1 MPDAADDTTPPPSR
15 IITFRNAFFS
25 GALLL
30 APLIV
35 TIWAFR
41 KIIDLLGGT
50 FRPIYQDYLPATLQ
64 SIPFLWDLVATLV
77 VILLVTGFGY
87 LSHYVLGKFF
97 LSIGERAINRIPGV
111 GPVYNSVKQ
120 VVATFG
126 SQNRNLFNKVVM
138 VQFPR
143 EGVWTIGFLTNK
155 AQSEPHARIGAEC
168 WTVFVPTTP
177 NPTSGFLLVLPK
189 NEIVELEMS
198 VGEGMKLIISGGAVA
213 PPWPAAK
220 GSSPEL
226 RA

>member
-1 MPDAADDTTPPPSR
+1 MSAADITPPPSR

-41 KIIDLLGGT
+41 KVIDLLGGT
-50 FRPIYQDYLPATLQ
+50 FRPIYQDYLPTSLQ
-64 SIPFLWDLVATLV
+64 SIPFLWDLVATII

-87 LSHYVLGKFF
+87 LSHYFLGKFF
-97 LSIGERAINRIPGV
+97 VSIGERAINRIPGV
-111 GPVYNSVKQ
+111 GAVYNSVKQ

-126 SQNRNLFNKVVM
+126 TQNRNLFNQVVM

-143 EGVWTIGFLTNK
+143 PGIWSVGFLTNK
-155 AQSEPHARIGAEC
+155 TQSEPHARTGAEC

-177 NPTSGFLLVLPK
+177 NPTSGFLLIIPK
-189 NEIVELEMS
+189 TEVIELDMS
-198 VGEGMKLIISGGAVA
+198 VGDGMKMIISGGAVT
-213 PPWPAAK
+213 PPWSATKPATNA
-220 GSSPEL
+220 
-226 RA
+226 